1 MYVTEEKR
9 ASDKRRHEKRVTLHC
24 DVFTDNMLSRSS
36 ALLILLLQVICSD
49 AKRSC
54 LSKCYVGGSIGKP
67 LVIPDGA
74 CTTAVV
80 DDCKVDINF
89 QYNRGTYTVS
99 FGMSYISSYSRF
111 IYVLPSNYLSYSE
124 TYSCSKH
131 DSCALDFAKNRVL
144 ELGNRTYDSWKLT
157 RELAPIL
164 EEARPAG
171 AGLSCHDNDECAGGV
186 CLIDYDTK
194 ANSQKKRGCEKQ
206 DSITRVSVYDSGNYA
221 SFEVQCNRTKC
232 NSPETLNQV
241 KAIFASYNLTD
252 ANGRISSANAIV
264 TSTSLVF
271 GLATFFY
278 ALFI

>member
-1 MYVTEEKR
+1 MSEGSEG
-9 ASDKRRHEKRVTLHC
+9 S
-24 DVFTDNMLSRSS
+24 LSLFRM
-36 ALLILLLQVICSD
+36 ACAQQTVGNDCQVEIS
-49 AKRSC
+49 
-54 LSKCYVGGSIGKP
+54 
-67 LVIPDGA
+67 
-74 CTTAVV
+74 
-80 DDCKVDINF
+80 F
-89 QYNRGTYTVS
+89 QYDKNTYSVS
-99 FGMSYISSYSRF
+99 FDTSFIESYSRF
-111 IYVLPSNYLSYSE
+111 IYVLPSNYLSYRE

-171 AGLSCHDNDECAGGV
+171 RALSCYDNDDCAGGV
-186 CLIDYDTK
+186 CQIEYDTK
-194 ANSQKKRGCEKQ
+194 ANSQRRRRCEKEYN
-206 DSITRVSVYDSGNYA
+206 ITRVSIYDSGNYA

-252 ANGRISSANAIV
+252 ANGRINSANAIV

-278 ALFI
+278 ALFL